1 MDIRNLI
8 GGSVCFALAA
18 FVLTHARGMGIGTL
32 YNPQAGFMPGLVGAL
47 ILLFSLILFIQ
58 ALRNRNRRVRV
69 SDVWETPGW
78 KKALWVAAALG
89 LYTMV
94 LSPLGYLAATFALM
108 TVLFM
113 INRVRWWTALA
124 GAAGLTAS
132 TWWLF
137 SILLKT
143 PLPQGVWGF

>member
-18 FVLTHARGMGIGTL
+18 FVLTHALGMGIGTL
-32 YNPQAGFMPGLVGAL
+32 YNPEAGFMPGLVGLL
-47 ILLFSLILFIQ
+47 ILLFSLILFAQ
-58 ALRNRNRRVRV
+58 AMRDRSRRVRLN
-69 SDVWETPGW
+69 DVWETPGW
-78 KKALWVAAALG
+78 KKALLVAAALG

-94 LSPLGYLAATFALM
+94 LSPLGYVAATFSLM
-108 TVLFM
+108 TVLFL
-113 INRVRWWTALA
+113 INRIRWWTALA

-132 TWWLF
+132 TWGLF
-137 SILLKT
+137 TILLKT